1 MNIWKAFLLAV
12 VLFVSHSALAQSFES
27 VLTQVLKTDDGQSTT
42 VRAQGD
48 PAKGYL
54 VFFWASWC
62 VPCKEELALVARN
75 QEKVANWNVFSI
87 NVDDSAGRLR
97 AEEILKTLK
106 WPYVNLNDESGAY
119 FYQINTSGE
128 LPLALIFDPSGNLLE
143 IVRELKE
150 PALEK
155 ISQMTFTEST
165 RKGWEIYEELH
176 YRQRDRTG
184 GTSDVGTNTLGVK
197 WASDKWQVGA
207 THNLIRQKVD
217 PVTGWKRFEDE
228 IGPSYIQWQ
237 DSAAALTRVRL
248 GDDRVEWGKGQLLS
262 ARAFPG
268 TDINASLA
276 GAHYTQ
282 TMGSLSVTAAGGII
296 RQQLFG
302 LQLDPTVDL
311 TQEQPDEKAFGVV
324 VTKNFDLENTK
335 INTGLG
341 AASYRREELSAISTS
356 YLTPYED
363 RRVHYNL
370 GVDQS
375 SWGLDVSQTKYFIEE
390 SQKPALEESLST
402 QVDGYI
408 RPLAESKVQLGM
420 TYLERRDNLPR
431 TFTPVLTE
439 YPATPLT
446 SDQVKS
452 WRLAPRADFGGW
464 LIEPQWIGERS
475 EDPNDYETQYT
486 YMLTVLKPA
495 QAFKTALV
503 WQDHGSNPLNI
514 DAKQFA
520 GVLSSDLSE
529 TFSGQLEFKTYE
541 AKGRD
546 GNQSADQD
554 GRSAALQLATRIEK
568 LLRTPQL
575 GQMIFAI
582 TRTHQDGYYM
592 ATSGINREE
601 LTGFRVTWTKGP
613 LEIRAAACREP
624 GGLVC
629 SAGVCAQRPPLDGFS
644 IDGQM
649 RWNF

>member
-1 MNIWKAFLLAV
+1 MNTFKTILIC
-12 VLFVSHSALAQSFES
+12 ALACFSLQAGAETFET
-27 VLTQVLKTDDGQSTT
+27 VLTQVLKTDDGRSTT
-42 VRAQGD
+42 IRANGE
-48 PAKGYL
+48 AGKGYL
-54 VFFWASWC
+54 AFFWASWC
-62 VPCKEELALVARN
+62 VPCKEELAMVARN
-75 QEKVANWNVFSI
+75 KEKVAGWNVISI

-97 AEEILKTLK
+97 AEEILKTLQ
-106 WPYVNLNDESGAY
+106 WPFLNLNDESGAY
-119 FYQINTSGE
+119 FYQVNTSGE
-128 LPLALIFDPSGNLLE
+128 LPLALVFDPNGHLLE
-143 IVRELKE
+143 IIRELKE

-155 ISQMTFTEST
+155 VATTTFEDTT
-165 RKGWEIYEELH
+165 RRGWEIYEEVH
-176 YRQRDRTG
+176 YRQRDRVG
-184 GTSDVGTNTLGVK
+184 GTSDAGTNTLGVK
-197 WASDKWQVGA
+197 YASDNWQIGA

-217 PVTGWKRFEDE
+217 PSTGWKRFEDE
-228 IGPSYIQWQ
+228 IGPTYVQWQ
-237 DSAAALTRVRL
+237 DSASALTRVRL

-276 GAHYTQ
+276 GLHYSKTVG
-282 TMGSLSVTAAGGII
+282 TFSVTAAGGLI

-311 TQEQPDEKAFGVV
+311 TQKQPEEKAFGAIVS
-324 VTKNFDLENTK
+324 KNFELADRLTLT
-335 INTGLG
+335 TGLG
-341 AASYRREELSAISTS
+341 AASYRREDLISSS

-363 RRVHYNL
+363 QRLNYNL
-370 GVDQS
+370 GVDRVN
-375 SWGLDVSQTKYFIEE
+375 WGLDLTQTHYFVEE
-390 SQKPALEESLST
+390 SQKPALEESVT
-402 QVDGYI
+402 VQVDGYL
-408 RPLAESKVQLGM
+408 RPLEESKFQLGM

-431 TFTPVLTE
+431 TFVPVLTE
-439 YPATPLT
+439 YPALPLT
-446 SDQVKS
+446 TDSIKT
-452 WRLAPRADFGGW
+452 WRLAPRADFNGW

-486 YMLTVLKPA
+486 YMLIVTKPE

-503 WQDHGSNPLNI
+503 YQEHGSNPLNI
-514 DAKQFA
+514 DAESYM
-520 GVLSSDLSE
+520 GVLTTDLSE
-529 TFSGQLEFKTYE
+529 SFSGQIEFKTYE

-546 GNQSADQD
+546 GNIASDQD
-554 GRSAALQLATRIEK
+554 GRSAAIQLATRIEK
-568 LLRTPQL
+568 LFAAPQL

-592 ATSGINREE
+592 AVSGINREE
-601 LTGFRVTWTKGP
+601 LTGFRMTWTKGP

>member
-1 MNIWKAFLLAV
+1 MSSWKTIFFAV
-12 VLFVSHSALAQSFES
+12 TLIASQLGYAQSFES
-27 VLTQVLKTDDGQSTT
+27 VLTQVYKTDDGRSTT
-42 VRAQGD
+42 VRALGD

-75 QEKVANWNVFSI
+75 QEKVAKWNVFSI

-106 WPYVNLNDESGAY
+106 WPYTNLNDESGSY

-128 LPLALIFDPSGNLLE
+128 LPLALVFDPNGNLLE

-155 ISQMTFTEST
+155 LSEMTFSEVT
-165 RKGWEIYEELH
+165 RNGWEIYEEIH

-217 PVTGWKRFEDE
+217 PTTGWKRFEDE

-237 DSAAALTRVRL
+237 DSASALTRLRL
-248 GDDRVEWGKGQLLS
+248 GDDRVEWGNGQLLS

-282 TMGSLSVTAAGGII
+282 TVGSFSVTAAGGII

-311 TQEQPDEKAFGVV
+311 TQEQPDEKAFGAVI
-324 VTKNFDLENTK
+324 TKNFELESLK
-335 INTGLG
+335 ISTGFG

-363 RRVHYNL
+363 RRLHYNL

-375 SWGLDVSQTKYFIEE
+375 SWGLEVSQTKYFVEE
-390 SQKPALEESLST
+390 SQKPALQESLST
-402 QVDGYI
+402 QVDAYL
-408 RPLAESKVQLGM
+408 RPLEESKFQLGM

-446 SDQVKS
+446 NDGVKS
-452 WRLAPRADFGGW
+452 WRLAPRADFAGW

-475 EDPNDYETQYT
+475 EDPNDFETQYS

-495 QAFKTALV
+495 RAFKTALV

-529 TFSGQLEFKTYE
+529 TFSGQLEYKTYE

-554 GRSAALQLATRIEK
+554 GRSAAVQLAVRIEK
-568 LLRTPQL
+568 LTKAQRL
-575 GQMIFAI
+575 GQMILAI

-601 LTGFRVTWTKGP
+601 LTGFRMTWTKGP

-644 IDGQM
+644 VDGQM